1 MTGKKVRSVGREA
14 MLVAGSESEWV
25 DMGLARAASGG
36 AEDDRS
42 RCSSA
47 MVRMKIVGWQRA
59 IWQGIWRD

>member
-1 MTGKKVRSVGREA
+1 